1 MSLATAMALYLYNQR
16 ILAEKT
22 LKEASKDDI
31 SNVNRKCSCHTLIL
45 NLILTPNFFQTFQ
58 QTLVC

>member
-1 MSLATAMALYLYNQR
+1 MALYLYNQR
-16 ILAEKT
+16 ILTEKT

-31 SNVNRKCSCHTLIL
+31 STVNLKCSCHTLIL